1 MRDSPF
7 SRDSN
12 FAGHAVL
19 FSLVVAAGLAVALI
33 QGLCLADERLPAEAR
48 PANRRSTEPQSAN
61 LAKQIPVYTYRVI
74 NVYPHSTDAFTE
86 GLVLD
91 GDYLLESTG
100 NYGSSTLRRVK
111 ISTGE
116 VVKSRRLETKYFGE
130 GATVFGDRIIQLTW
144 KTHVGFVYDR
154 RTFKLLRTFSYPTE
168 GWGITRYGTRL
179 IMSDGTSILRFLDPH
194 TFRETGRIQVRDDV
208 GPVNGL
214 NELEYVRGEIFA
226 NVWPTDRIA
235 RISPESGRVSG
246 WIELG
251 GLLSFSDLAKPVDVL
266 NGIAYD
272 SKQGR
277 LFVTGKFWPKLFEI
291 EVVPRNHRS
300 E

>member
-1 MRDSPF
+1 MRS
-7 SRDSN
+7 
-12 FAGHAVL
+12 
-19 FSLVVAAGLAVALI
+19 
-33 QGLCLADERLPAEAR
+33 
-48 PANRRSTEPQSAN
+48 
-61 LAKQIPVYTYRVI
+61 
-74 NVYPHSTDAFTE
+74 
-86 GLVLD
+86 
-91 GDYLLESTG
+91 
-100 NYGSSTLRRVK
+100 VK
-111 ISTGE
+111 LSTGE
-116 VVKSRRLETKYFGE
+116 VIKSRRLEAKYFGE

-144 KTHVGFVYDR
+144 KTHVGFVYNR

-168 GWGITRYGTRL
+168 GWGITHDGTRL
-179 IMSDGTSILRFLDPH
+179 IMSDGTSILRFLDPL
-194 TFRETGRIQVRDDV
+194 TFRETGRLQVRDNV

-251 GLLSFSDLAKPVDVL
+251 GLLSFSDLAKSVDVL

-291 EVVPRNHRS
+291 EVVPKNHRS